1 MPNMQES
8 RKLYQ
13 PSITVFFTIWEGVED
28 LLNNNKRE
36 IDYIIISMEIKEE
49 YKTYFIEF
57 REVNNTQT
65 IIILNDQSVQHT
77 VTSKDIFKALLLQLL
92 KTSVFIFKN

>member
-28 LLNNNKRE
+28 LLNNNNKGE
-36 IDYIIISMEIKEE
+36 IDHIITSMEIKEE
-49 YKTYFIEF
+49 YKIYFIEF
-57 REVNNTQT
+57 KEVNST
-65 IIILNDQSVQHT
+65 
-77 VTSKDIFKALLLQLL
+77 
-92 KTSVFIFKN
+92 